1 MPDKVTKAV
10 AYLIKNMGFAVIM
23 QNEVKIGC
31 AMEQAISHVLASP
44 FTCIPKAYVSDHLHT
59 YVQARMFYKNNLDS
73 LKIYIAACD
82 KTKDR
87 DKMNDFTQKADLT
100 EEHLDFSMFD
110 TKASM
115 PYYHA
120 NLDSVMKKRA

>member
-1 MPDKVTKAV
+1 
-10 AYLIKNMGFAVIM
+10 M
-23 QNEVKIGC
+23 QNEVKLGC

-59 YVQARMFYKNNLDS
+59 YVQARMFCKNGQNLI
-73 LKIYIAACD
+73 KIYLTACD
-82 KTKDR
+82 QTKGR
-87 DKMNDFTQKADLT
+87 DKLNSFDQEVDLSK
-100 EEHLDFSMFD
+100 EQLDFSMFD